1 MLTII
6 FYGLFLVLKG
16 RSVARCL
23 EPCFVN
29 PCYIIIILQPKV
41 QNWLFSASVLRQELR
56 QGIVNSEFLKMATHE
71 EILEKV
77 PQSIKDKFLI
87 KKRERAIEIVK
98 DKISKSG
105 KNLKDFDDDE
115 MEGMIADE
123 ERNLKG
129 DQLKAI
135 LVTLLTMEG
144 LTYLAEL

>member
-1 MLTII
+1 
-6 FYGLFLVLKG
+6 
-16 RSVARCL
+16 ARCP
-23 EPCFVN
+23 EPHFVN
-29 PCYIIIILQPKV
+29 PCYIITILQPKV

-56 QGIVNSEFLKMATHE
+56 QGIVNSEFIKMATHE

-105 KNLKDFDDDE
+105 KNLTDFDDDE

>member
-1 MLTII
+1 M
-6 FYGLFLVLKG
+6 KG
-16 RSVARCL
+16 RSVARCP
-23 EPCFVN
+23 EPHFVN

-105 KNLKDFDDDE
+105 KNLTDFDDDE

>member
-1 MLTII
+1 M
-6 FYGLFLVLKG
+6 
-16 RSVARCL
+16 
-23 EPCFVN
+23 
-29 PCYIIIILQPKV
+29 
-41 QNWLFSASVLRQELR
+41 QNWLFSASVLRQKLR

-105 KNLKDFDDDE
+105 KNLTDFDDDE